1 MQCTL
6 FQQQQS
12 EKTKKISKKHDERSK
27 DEESRE
33 KMDHTSS
40 LDMSCSSVNST
51 ENSSRDD
58 ISFARTSPVLNK
70 RVHIMYPKPT
80 PERIVNTGA
89 ARTSSRST
97 TVKSKNNPK
106 TPQRIVNTSANPTPS
121 PSSTVKSKNNPKTP
135 QRIVNPSAARTPSPS
150 STVKSNNNHLTPQR
164 IVQASAPP
172 TPSPNITV
180 QSDRNSVTPQR
191 IVQASAPPTP
201 SPKITVQSDRN
212 SVTPQRMVHTNEA
225 LTASP
230 SSTVERRSTISRS
243 GSFDNSPIVFSNI
256 LEKVT
261 PQKRSADKRKSLNT
275 RPKTKKVI
283 LELRA
288 GV

>member
-58 ISFARTSPVLNK
+58 INFARTSPVLNK

-80 PERIVNTGA
+80 PQRIVNTGA

-97 TVKSKNNPK
+97 
-106 TPQRIVNTSANPTPS
+106 
-121 PSSTVKSKNNPKTP
+121 TVKSKNNPKTP

-172 TPSPNITV
+172 TPSQN
-180 QSDRNSVTPQR
+180 
-191 IVQASAPPTP
+191 
-201 SPKITVQSDRN
+201 ITVQSDRN

>member
-33 KMDHTSS
+33 KMDHTCS

-58 ISFARTSPVLNK
+58 INFARTSPVLNK

-80 PERIVNTGA
+80 PQRIVNTGA

-97 TVKSKNNPK
+97 
-106 TPQRIVNTSANPTPS
+106 
-121 PSSTVKSKNNPKTP
+121 TVKSKNNPKTP

-172 TPSPNITV
+172 TPSPN
-180 QSDRNSVTPQR
+180 
-191 IVQASAPPTP
+191 
-201 SPKITVQSDRN
+201 ITVQSDRN

>member
-80 PERIVNTGA
+80 PQRIVNTGA

-97 TVKSKNNPK
+97 
-106 TPQRIVNTSANPTPS
+106 
-121 PSSTVKSKNNPKTP
+121 TVKSKNNPKTP

-172 TPSPNITV
+172 TPSQN
-180 QSDRNSVTPQR
+180 
-191 IVQASAPPTP
+191 
-201 SPKITVQSDRN
+201 ITVQSDRN

>member
-33 KMDHTSS
+33 RMDHTSS

-58 ISFARTSPVLNK
+58 INFARTSPVLNK

-80 PERIVNTGA
+80 PQRIVNTGA

-97 TVKSKNNPK
+97 
-106 TPQRIVNTSANPTPS
+106 
-121 PSSTVKSKNNPKTP
+121 TVKSKNNPKTP

-172 TPSPNITV
+172 TPSQN
-180 QSDRNSVTPQR
+180 
-191 IVQASAPPTP
+191 
-201 SPKITVQSDRN
+201 ITVQSDRN

>member
-33 KMDHTSS
+33 KMDHTCS

-80 PERIVNTGA
+80 PQRIVNTGA

-97 TVKSKNNPK
+97 
-106 TPQRIVNTSANPTPS
+106 
-121 PSSTVKSKNNPKTP
+121 TVKSKNNPKTP

-172 TPSPNITV
+172 TPSPN
-180 QSDRNSVTPQR
+180 
-191 IVQASAPPTP
+191 
-201 SPKITVQSDRN
+201 ITVQSDRN

>member
-58 ISFARTSPVLNK
+58 INFARTSPVLNK

-80 PERIVNTGA
+80 PQRIVNTGA

-97 TVKSKNNPK
+97 
-106 TPQRIVNTSANPTPS
+106 
-121 PSSTVKSKNNPKTP
+121 TVKSKNNPKTP

-172 TPSPNITV
+172 TPSPN
-180 QSDRNSVTPQR
+180 
-191 IVQASAPPTP
+191 
-201 SPKITVQSDRN
+201 ITVQSDRN

>member
-58 ISFARTSPVLNK
+58 INFARTSPVLNK

-80 PERIVNTGA
+80 PQRIVNTGA
-89 ARTSSRST
+89 ARPSSRST
-97 TVKSKNNPK
+97 
-106 TPQRIVNTSANPTPS
+106 
-121 PSSTVKSKNNPKTP
+121 TVKSKNNPKTP

-172 TPSPNITV
+172 TPSPN
-180 QSDRNSVTPQR
+180 
-191 IVQASAPPTP
+191 
-201 SPKITVQSDRN
+201 ITVQSDRN

>member
-80 PERIVNTGA
+80 PQRIVNTGA

-97 TVKSKNNPK
+97 
-106 TPQRIVNTSANPTPS
+106 
-121 PSSTVKSKNNPKTP
+121 TVKSKNNPKTP

-172 TPSPNITV
+172 TPSPN
-180 QSDRNSVTPQR
+180 
-191 IVQASAPPTP
+191 
-201 SPKITVQSDRN
+201 ITVQSDRN

>member
-12 EKTKKISKKHDERSK
+12 EKTTKISKKHDERSK

-33 KMDHTSS
+33 KMDHTS

-58 ISFARTSPVLNK
+58 IDFARTSPVLK
-70 RVHIMYPKPT
+70 RVHIMHPKTT
-80 PERIVNTGA
+80 PQRIVNTGA
-89 ARTSSRST
+89 ARTSSRSI

-121 PSSTVKSKNNPKTP
+121 PSSTVKSNN
-135 QRIVNPSAARTPSPS
+135 I
-150 STVKSNNNHLTPQR
+150 HLTPQR

-191 IVQASAPPTP
+191 
-201 SPKITVQSDRN
+201 
-212 SVTPQRMVHTNEA
+212 MVDTNEA

-243 GSFDNSPIVFSNI
+243 GSFDNSPIVFSQI

-261 PQKRSADKRKSLNT
+261 PQKRSAEKRKSLNT
-275 RPKTKKVI
+275 RPKKNKVI

>member
-33 KMDHTSS
+33 KMDHTCS

-51 ENSSRDD
+51 ENSSHDD
-58 ISFARTSPVLNK
+58 INFARTSPVLNK

-106 TPQRIVNTSANPTPS
+106 TPQRIVN
-121 PSSTVKSKNNPKTP
+121 
-135 QRIVNPSAARTPSPS
+135 PSAARTPSPS

-172 TPSPNITV
+172 TPSPN
-180 QSDRNSVTPQR
+180 
-191 IVQASAPPTP
+191 
-201 SPKITVQSDRN
+201 ITVQSDRN

>member
-33 KMDHTSS
+33 KMDHTCS

-58 ISFARTSPVLNK
+58 INFARTSPVLNK

-80 PERIVNTGA
+80 PQRIVNTGA

-97 TVKSKNNPK
+97 
-106 TPQRIVNTSANPTPS
+106 
-121 PSSTVKSKNNPKTP
+121 TVKSKNNPKTP

-172 TPSPNITV
+172 TPSQN
-180 QSDRNSVTPQR
+180 
-191 IVQASAPPTP
+191 
-201 SPKITVQSDRN
+201 ITVQSDRN

>member
-106 TPQRIVNTSANPTPS
+106 TPQRIVN
-121 PSSTVKSKNNPKTP
+121 
-135 QRIVNPSAARTPSPS
+135 PSAARTPSPS

-172 TPSPNITV
+172 TPSQN
-180 QSDRNSVTPQR
+180 
-191 IVQASAPPTP
+191 
-201 SPKITVQSDRN
+201 ITVQSDRN

>member
-80 PERIVNTGA
+80 PQRIVNTGA

-191 IVQASAPPTP
+191 
-201 SPKITVQSDRN
+201 
-212 SVTPQRMVHTNEA
+212 MVHTNEA

>member
-58 ISFARTSPVLNK
+58 INFARTSPVLNK

-80 PERIVNTGA
+80 PQRIVNTGA

-106 TPQRIVNTSANPTPS
+106 TPQRIVN
-121 PSSTVKSKNNPKTP
+121 
-135 QRIVNPSAARTPSPS
+135 PSAARTPSPS
-150 STVKSNNNHLTPQR
+150 STVKRNNNHLTPQR

-172 TPSPNITV
+172 TPSQN
-180 QSDRNSVTPQR
+180 
-191 IVQASAPPTP
+191 
-201 SPKITVQSDRN
+201 ITVQSDRN